1 MSRRFSA
8 RGVLARGGLAVI
20 AVATVLC
27 GVLVVDGWHAFGA
40 APTGPSVA
48 RIEASPQRQDG
59 RFVNK
64 QALWNDIWGSVFG
77 FVDVSAVAVPNAPI
91 PVDRVDPGRFATPPA
106 TGLRATWLG
115 HSSVILEI
123 DGFRV
128 LTDPVW
134 GERASPLTW
143 LGPARWYP
151 PPLPLHELPKLDA
164 IVISHDHY
172 DHLDHP
178 TIVALAQL
186 DVVWIAPLGVAAHL
200 RYWGVPDARIVEVDW
215 GDRHVLRRA
224 DGREL
229 TIHCTESRHA
239 SGRQI
244 FDQMQTLWAGYALV
258 GPRHRVF
265 YSGDTGLFPGMKAIG
280 ETLGPFDLTM
290 IEIGA
295 YNRAWPDWHIGP
307 EQAVEAHR
315 WLRGKVLL
323 PVHWGLFNLAMH
335 GWTEPIERA
344 LVAAE
349 AANATVLTP
358 RPGQAVEPEAPPTR
372 ERWWPDVPWQTAAD
386 HPIVS
391 TKVDGRRP

>member
-8 RGVLARGGLAVI
+8 RRILLRGTLGLLALFVLAGAAI
-20 AVATVLC
+20 VA
-27 GVLVVDGWHAFGA
+27 DGWQAFGS
-40 APTGPSVA
+40 APTGASLA
-48 RIEASPQRQDG
+48 RVEASPQRQDG

-64 QALWNDIWGSVFG
+64 QPLWNDIWGSVFG
-77 FVDVSAVAVPNAPI
+77 FTELSPVAVPDVPI
-91 PVDRVDPGRFATPPA
+91 PVERVDPGRFAIPPA

-115 HSSVILEI
+115 HSSVVIEI

-151 PPLPLHELPKLDA
+151 PPLPLHELPTLDA

-186 DVVWIAPLGVAAHL
+186 DTVWIAPLGVTSHL
-200 RYWGVPDARIVEVDW
+200 RYWGVPENRIVEVDW
-215 GDRHVLRRA
+215 GDSHTLRHDNGA
-224 DGREL
+224 AL
-229 TIHCTESRHA
+229 TIHCPESRHA
-239 SGRQI
+239 SGRQV
-244 FDQMQTLWAGYALV
+244 FDQMKTLWAGYALV
-258 GPRHRVF
+258 GARHRVF

-280 ETLGPFDLTM
+280 ESLGPFDLTM

-307 EQAVEAHR
+307 EQAIEAHG

-344 LVAAE
+344 LVAAD
-349 AANATVLTP
+349 AAHATLLTP
-358 RPGQAVEPEAPPTR
+358 RPGQAVEPEAPPAR
-372 ERWWPDVPWQTAAD
+372 ERWWPDVAWQTAAE